1 MLVLKKKNKEICLTY
16 KEGDVEVKFW
26 VTPLQEGKIKRIS
39 QRCLEFKGGEDAS
52 MNIGEFNDLKLD
64 ALIKRWEGIQDED
77 GKTIPCT
84 KQNKIALYEAN
95 PEIIDDFLL
104 VELDKIIDKE
114 SKAKAKT
121 EKN

>member
-1 MLVLKKKNKEICLTY
+1 MLVLKKKASEFCLSY

-26 VTPLQEGKIKRIS
+26 VTPLKDGKVRRIS

-64 ALIKRWEGIQDED
+64 SIIKRWEGIQDED
-77 GKTIPCT
+77 GKDLPCT
-84 KQNKIALYEAN
+84 KQNKILLYESN
-95 PEIIDDFLL
+95 PEIIDEFLL
-104 VELDKIIDKE
+104 PELDKILEKE
-114 SKAKAKT
+114 KKAKEKA